1 MKTTYYTQGIYKV
14 INQYKYKG
22 SLPVIYRSRAELLLM
37 RWFDIKNNIIEW
49 TSESVVIPY
58 IKPTDGRMHR
68 YFIDFSCKFKNPDNT
83 TTKYIIEYKPF
94 KQTQQPLKTTKK
106 SERSFLIEQMTFA
119 INRAKWQSAEDYARH
134 QGMKFIIVTE
144 RELNQFSA

>member
-1 MKTTYYTQGIYKV
+1 MSNYYCQGIFNPKHPE
-14 INQYKYKG
+14 KYKG
-22 SLPVIYRSRAELLLM
+22 QHPIIYRSRPELLM
-37 RWFDIKNNIIEW
+37 MQWFDIKNNIIEW

-94 KQTQQPLKTTKK
+94 KQTQQPLKTAKK